1 MMYMGL
7 FFFIL
12 GMTVVAF
19 FLLLGFFLFF
29 SDSAEG
35 VSASITLEIIGLIIF
50 VAMFAWCNTGKNIRK
65 NINILPMHTPAEKIG
80 KRLEQLNKLSAGLQQ
95 KLIEVR
101 QLQKEYKNGIVELK
115 KDIYAE
121 SQENSIVTYSQAAS
135 NVRINYDLQLIQRR
149 IALIKKMDD
158 TELRLINGI
167 EQVRFIS
174 LQTRDDLG
182 IAKAFTGKEAKQLLK
197 DINKT
202 IDEYSPD
209 SKEINLDINESMLIP
224 LEQIWQSLQTE
235 IKNK

>member
-1 MMYMGL
+1 MYLGM
-7 FFFIL
+7 FFVIL
-12 GMTVVAF
+12 GMAF
-19 FLLLGFFLFF
+19 AIFLMIFAIAIIFDDG
-29 SDSAEG
+29 G
-35 VSASITLEIIGLIIF
+35 IYSIIYGSIGLIILLSLF
-50 VAMFAWCNTGKNIRK
+50 IWTDTGNGIVKK
-65 NINILPMHTPAEKIG
+65 INIFHRNTPAENIS
-80 KRLEQLNKLSAGLQQ
+80 KRLDQLNQLNSGLQQ

-101 QLQKEYKNGIVELK
+101 QLQREYKKGIIELK
-115 KDIYAE
+115 KEIYVE
-121 SQENSIVTYSQAAS
+121 SQKNSIVTYSQAAS

-235 IKNK
+235 IKNQ